1 MLCVRATATPT
12 GWTQQHLETSEHAFY
27 KSFRCSCHFVSTSI
41 RSINPWSN
49 NQRASC
55 PAAQQE
61 IPQYFKLLQ
70 YSSTQVPPAPTVSS
84 VDWSHLHCFNQILM
98 FDCKHEGFSKLRPLL
113 INVHIIMWGSS
124 NRWIGD
130 QVIDETRR
138 QKSTLIFYCGE
149 NVAVYS
155 LQTATAATALPPGRV
170 WRDRCDVLWNTRGR
184 NNHMIRRSSTLSHEC
199 RAELKD
205 MSPFR
210 LSIKLRFKL
219 CQSDRCTNK
228 VNSNPPSRLKL
239 PTLTE
244 KTNLLTW
251 EQRRCSPTGR

>member
-1 MLCVRATATPT
+1 MWPVWACSEAPPWEWPHRSALFPNKINIKYDSVWCLKLHSQSEWINLKWLFQFCKKGKEKLCQHDVIILTRADYFSATEKNWTKARRLKSSIRRKSLNVSFVRATATPT

-113 INVHIIMWGSS
+113 
-124 NRWIGD
+124 
-130 QVIDETRR
+130 
-138 QKSTLIFYCGE
+138 TLMF
-149 NVAVYS
+149 
-155 LQTATAATALPPGRV
+155 T
-170 WRDRCDVLWNTRGR
+170 
-184 NNHMIRRSSTLSHEC
+184 
-199 RAELKD
+199 
-205 MSPFR
+205 
-210 LSIKLRFKL
+210 
-219 CQSDRCTNK
+219 
-228 VNSNPPSRLKL
+228 
-239 PTLTE
+239 
-244 KTNLLTW
+244 
-251 EQRRCSPTGR
+251 

>member
-1 MLCVRATATPT
+1 MFHSSEPQLHPQGGHNNTWKHPNMRFIKASGVPVILSPPPSD
-12 GWTQQHLETSEHAFY
+12 QSIPDPIIKELHVLQHSRKYH
-27 KSFRCSCHFVSTSI
+27 STL
-41 RSINPWSN
+41 NY
-49 NQRASC
+49 C
-55 PAAQQE
+55 
-61 IPQYFKLLQ
+61 
-70 YSSTQVPPAPTVSS
+70 STQVPPAPTVSS

-138 QKSTLIFYCGE
+138 QKLTLIFYCGE

-170 WRDRCDVLWNTRGR
+170 WRDRRDVLWNTRGR

>member
-1 MLCVRATATPT
+1 
-12 GWTQQHLETSEHAFY
+12 
-27 KSFRCSCHFVSTSI
+27 
-41 RSINPWSN
+41 
-49 NQRASC
+49 
-55 PAAQQE
+55 
-61 IPQYFKLLQ
+61 
-70 YSSTQVPPAPTVSS
+70 
-84 VDWSHLHCFNQILM
+84 M

-138 QKSTLIFYCGE
+138 QKLTLIFYCGE

-170 WRDRCDVLWNTRGR
+170 WRDRRDVLWNTRGR
-184 NNHMIRRSSTLSHEC
+184 NDHMIRRSSTLSHEC

-205 MSPFR
+205 TSLFK
-210 LSIKLRFKL
+210 LSIKLRFKP
-219 CQSDRCTNK
+219 CQSDSCTNK
-228 VNSNPPSRLKL
+228 VNSNPPSLKL
-239 PTLTE
+239 LTLTE

-251 EQRRCSPTGR
+251 EQRRCSPPGR